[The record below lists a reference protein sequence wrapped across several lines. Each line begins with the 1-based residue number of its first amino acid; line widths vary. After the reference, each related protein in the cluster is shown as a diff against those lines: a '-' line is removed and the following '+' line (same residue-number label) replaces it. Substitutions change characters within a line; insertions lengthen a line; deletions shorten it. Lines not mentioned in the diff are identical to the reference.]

1 MTPLLVIWYSA
12 GLYALLLVALDVWR
26 RARARQVSWRRLVWT
41 TVLPV
46 LVGAAVF
53 AIWPLV
59 AWALARSP

>member
-12 GLYALLLVALDVWR
+12 GLYALVLVAVDLYR
-26 RARARQVSWRRLVWT
+26 QASSGRASWRRLVWT

-46 LVGAAVF
+46 LLGSAVF
-53 AIWPLV
+53 VIWPLV